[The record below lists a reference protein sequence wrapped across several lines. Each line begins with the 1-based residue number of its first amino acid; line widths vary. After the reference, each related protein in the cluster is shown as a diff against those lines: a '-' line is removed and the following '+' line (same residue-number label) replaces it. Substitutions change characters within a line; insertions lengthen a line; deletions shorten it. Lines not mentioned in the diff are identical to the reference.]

1 VSLASTRNRESEKSV
16 LDSGRNPMQH
26 RLDLQNAAIDFLR
39 RLARLDPHRAG
50 GGIAAQNARG
60 SERSLAGTV
69 RRLCHRDPAHGPG
82 SGIVNQA
89 LTRVADYLGA
99 RSAKVI
105 PVLHAGSRFEIGWNM
120 QRLRLKAD
128 GRIVELRD
136 GREFP
141 LAPATAVAEPVATSA
156 VPVAPSVAAQEAV
169 PAPAVRDLRRRARLT
184 QLEFASR
191 LGVPVETIR
200 NWEQGK
206 RMPRGPAR
214 ALLAVIAHAPETVFS
229 ALAKA

>member
-1 VSLASTRNRESEKSV
+1 MK
-16 LDSGRNPMQH
+16 
-26 RLDLQNAAIDFLR
+26 I
-39 RLARLDPHRAG
+39 
-50 GGIAAQNARG
+50 
-60 SERSLAGTV
+60 
-69 RRLCHRDPAHGPG
+69 
-82 SGIVNQA
+82 
-89 LTRVADYLGA
+89 
-99 RSAKVI
+99 K
-105 PVLHAGSRFEIGWNM
+105 WNM

-141 LAPATAVAEPVATSA
+141 LAPAMALATPPMTSPA
-156 VPVAPSVAAQEAV
+156 APSAAPAET
-169 PAPAVRDLRRRARLT
+169 APAVRDLRRRARLT

-206 RMPRGPAR
+206 RLPRGPAR

-229 ALAKA
+229 ALAKS

>member
-1 VSLASTRNRESEKSV
+1 
-16 LDSGRNPMQH
+16 
-26 RLDLQNAAIDFLR
+26 
-39 RLARLDPHRAG
+39 
-50 GGIAAQNARG
+50 
-60 SERSLAGTV
+60 
-69 RRLCHRDPAHGPG
+69 
-82 SGIVNQA
+82 
-89 LTRVADYLGA
+89 
-99 RSAKVI
+99 
-105 PVLHAGSRFEIGWNM
+105 M

-136 GREFP
+136 GQEFP
-141 LAPATAVAEPVATSA
+141 LAPMMAVPSQAATSDGSAVATPADASA
-156 VPVAPSVAAQEAV
+156 L
-169 PAPAVRDLRRRARLT
+169 PAVRDLRRRARLT

-229 ALAKA
+229 ALAKS

>member
-1 VSLASTRNRESEKSV
+1 
-16 LDSGRNPMQH
+16 
-26 RLDLQNAAIDFLR
+26 
-39 RLARLDPHRAG
+39 
-50 GGIAAQNARG
+50 
-60 SERSLAGTV
+60 
-69 RRLCHRDPAHGPG
+69 
-82 SGIVNQA
+82 
-89 LTRVADYLGA
+89 
-99 RSAKVI
+99 
-105 PVLHAGSRFEIGWNM
+105 M

-141 LAPATAVAEPVATSA
+141 LAPWTERVPPEAAAPVTSVPAAAGEATV
-156 VPVAPSVAAQEAV
+156 
-169 PAPAVRDLRRRARLT
+169 APAVRDLRRRACLT

-214 ALLAVIAHAPETVFS
+214 ALLTVIAHAPDMVFS
-229 ALAKA
+229 ALAKP